1 MKYQKLGNQFG
12 GENLNITSHFHP
24 ERLLLL
30 CCGGVDYGRII
41 IQLEKEN
48 IM

>member
-1 MKYQKLGNQFG
+1 MKYQKLGNQC
-12 GENLNITSHFHP
+12 GENLNITSNFHP
-24 ERLLLL
+24 EGLLLL